1 MASDALQYSTETS
14 PTIEIIDPDDL
25 KNKKSNLTPN
35 MEEISDDESVEEVI
49 TCSSAKKKAAKR
61 KRIMSSEEEED
72 DQNTLKNSE
81 ESILRARDDSETS
94 LGSKSDA
101 MDDEVNDLEDDTM
114 ARKHGKENTGKK
126 ERRAMILSDDKED
139 ERTPVQSKKCRT
151 EIGRNVRRNL
161 ALDKLKNKR
170 DQKQKGP
177 SSKACTAAEGS
188 YEESQV
194 NSLLESDKESE
205 DEASLVGDED
215 YSIVPAFTM
224 ASHLLLNEDQMFEL
238 QIESLI
244 ENTEH

>member
-35 MEEISDDESVEEVI
+35 MEEITDDESVEEVI

-114 ARKHGKENTGKK
+114 AHKHGKENTGKK
-126 ERRAMILSDDKED
+126 ERRAMILSDDEED
-139 ERTPVQSKKCRT
+139 ER
-151 EIGRNVRRNL
+151 
-161 ALDKLKNKR
+161 
-170 DQKQKGP
+170 
-177 SSKACTAAEGS
+177 
-188 YEESQV
+188 
-194 NSLLESDKESE
+194 
-205 DEASLVGDED
+205 
-215 YSIVPAFTM
+215 
-224 ASHLLLNEDQMFEL
+224 
-238 QIESLI
+238 
-244 ENTEH
+244 